1 MPSISGF
8 FGIVIRMYYND
19 HGSPHF
25 HAEYADAEAVYEI
38 ATLEVLRGS
47 LPRRA
52 HALVMEWA
60 ALHRRGLEA
69 NWERARQRLPLT
81 SIAPL
86 D

>member
-8 FGIVIRMYYND
+8 FGIAIRMYYDD

-25 HAEYADAEAVYEI
+25 HAEYRDDEAVYEV

-52 HALVMEWA
+52 HALVMEWP
-60 ALHRRGLEA
+60 ALHRRALEA
-69 NWERARQRLPLT
+69 NWERARQRLQLT

-86 D
+86 H